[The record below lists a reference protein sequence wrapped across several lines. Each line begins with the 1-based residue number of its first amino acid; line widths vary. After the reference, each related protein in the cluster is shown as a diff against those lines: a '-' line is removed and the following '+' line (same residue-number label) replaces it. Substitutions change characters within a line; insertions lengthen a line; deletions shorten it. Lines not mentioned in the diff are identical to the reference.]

1 MKRDAK
7 QVLTEL
13 LVLKAQAGSEAA
25 FSQLYETW
33 AKDVFRLARFV
44 VKETQAAEEIAQDAW
59 VSIAKGLDRL
69 DDPALYRAWAFRIVR
84 RRCVDWIRKRKSE
97 KKGRDVLEAES
108 SEAEIQRPNESAT
121 KSALSEAIHKLDT
134 DSRLLIHLFY
144 ETGLSVTEVAHA
156 LDLPAGTV
164 KSRLF
169 AIREKLKQ
177 EIERTLK

>member
-1 MKRDAK
+1 MKRDSK

-13 LVLKAQAGSEAA
+13 LVLKAQGGDERA
-25 FSQLYETW
+25 FTQLYELW
-33 AKDVFRLARFV
+33 GRDVLKLSAFV
-44 VKETQAAEEIAQDAW
+44 VKDRQAAEEVAQDAW
-59 VSIAKGLDRL
+59 VSIAKGLGRL
-69 DDPALYRAWAFRIVR
+69 EDPALYRAWSFRIVR

-97 KKGRDVLEAES
+97 KKGRDALEAES
-108 SEAEIQRPNESAT
+108 SEGEVQRPAESAT

-144 ETGLSVTEVAHA
+144 ETGLSVAEVAHA